1 MDAGFDRR
9 AAAAG
14 FTFLELVVVIAILAV
29 LAGILTPI
37 AKSAID
43 DSRATK
49 MAGVA
54 STLSKAAQRYY
65 FDTNTLPREHS
76 DDTVAA
82 NRRLSS
88 DPSSFGVTGWKG
100 PYLKAPLRNADNPF
114 GGTVRLLDS
123 LDAAS
128 PGAAGFDLLGSGTPN
143 RTGAGNCVRFDG
155 VPMGIARLVDEEI
168 DRGVA
173 GAWTQTGSVEYES
186 STQQLFVF
194 VLDTDNS

>member
-9 AAAAG
+9 GAVAG

-65 FDTNTLPREHS
+65 FDTGSLSREHS

-88 DPSSFGVTGWKG
+88 DPSGLGVKGWKG
-100 PYLKAPLRNADNPF
+100 PYLEAPLASAENPF
-114 GGTVRLLDS
+114 GGTVRLLDT
-123 LDAAS
+123 LDPAS
-128 PGAAGFDLLGSGTPN
+128 PGGPGFDLLGSGTPN
-143 RTGAGNCVRFDG
+143 RTGPGNCVRFDG
-155 VPMGIARLVDEEI
+155 VPMSIARLVDEEL

-173 GAWTQTGSVEYES
+173 GAWTQTGSVEYDS

-194 VLDTDNS
+194 VLDPKN

>member
-9 AAAAG
+9 SAVGG

-49 MAGVA
+49 MEALA
-54 STLSKAAQRYY
+54 STLSKAAQRYF
-65 FDTNTLPREHS
+65 FDTGSLSREYS
-76 DDTVAA
+76 DDTAAA

-88 DPSSFGVTGWKG
+88 DPTPFGVAGWKG
-100 PYLKAPLRNADNPF
+100 PYLEAPLCSADSPF
-114 GGTVRLLDS
+114 ASTVRLLDS
-123 LDAAS
+123 LDAAIA
-128 PGAAGFDLLGSGTPN
+128 GAPGFDLLGSGTPN
-143 RTGAGNCVRFDG
+143 RTGTGNCVRFDA
-155 VPMGIARLVDEEI
+155 VPMSIARLVDESI

-173 GAWTQTGSVEYES
+173 GAWTQTGAVEYEATS
-186 STQQLFVF
+186 QQMFVF
-194 VLDTDNS
+194 VLDPKS